1 MSSIGR
7 TPNYDLPRFLRGSVP
22 QWTGDVGPAFDK
34 IDEVL
39 YAQGGELAGALTA
52 VEQMKLDLRSGLERV
67 AAAVEVANAAKEA
80 AELSAGEITHVK
92 SDIDLLSTWKTNTEN
107 RLNNDIVPM
116 VTLNKKHIDNLH
128 DWLQRHT
135 MYKGVVYQ
143 LTGITIPANTA
154 SIINITTDPPL
165 PGFFRLV
172 PNAVWGSDNRVALS
186 GYTWSENTSI
196 FRYQYNNTSNVQ
208 INGFVVNIAM
218 VLANNGLVWSED
230 LNPSER
236 FMNNDAAPRFT
247 VYDDIGNIIQEGVGT
262 YEIIEYE

>member
-39 YAQGGELAGALTA
+39 FAQGGEVAGALTA
-52 VEQMKLDLRSGLERV
+52 VEQMRLDLQSGLERV

-80 AELSAGEITHVK
+80 AEASAGEITHVK

-116 VTLNKKHIDNLH
+116 VTLNDKHIDNLH
-128 DWLQRHT
+128 DWLQRDN
-135 MYKGVVYQ
+135 MYKDVLYR
-143 LTGITIPANTA
+143 LSGITIPANTA
-154 SIINITTDPPL
+154 SFIHVTMEAPI
-165 PGFFRLV
+165 PGFSRLTPSV
-172 PNAVWGSDNRVALS
+172 VRGTDNRVALS
-186 GYTWSENTSI
+186 GFTWSDGNGL
-196 FRYQYNNTSNVQ
+196 FHYQYNNTSNVQ
-208 INGFVVNIAM
+208 INNFTVDIYM
-218 VLANNGLVWSED
+218 VLVNNGLVWAED
-230 LNPSER
+230 LNPSRR
-236 FMNNDAAPRFT
+236 FMNNDAAPRFS

-262 YEIIEYE
+262 YEIIEYK

>member
-39 YAQGGELAGALTA
+39 FAQGGELAGALTT
-52 VEQMKLDLRSGLERV
+52 VEQMKLDLQNGLERV

-80 AELSAGEITHVK
+80 AEANAGEITHVK
-92 SDIDLLSTWKTNTEN
+92 TDIDLLSTWKSNTEN
-107 RLNNDIVPM
+107 RLNNNIEPV
-116 VTLNKKHIDNLH
+116 VTLNKNHIDNLH
-128 DWLQRHT
+128 DWLQRT
-135 MYKGVVYQ
+135 NMYKSVVYK

-154 SIINITTDPPL
+154 SSIDVTMSEPI

-172 PNAVWGSDNRVALS
+172 PNAVRGSDNRVAMS
-186 GYTWSENTSI
+186 GYTWWNEPST

-208 INGFVVNIAM
+208 INGFWVEISM
-218 VLANNGLVWSED
+218 VLANNGLVWAED
-230 LNPSER
+230 LNPSTL
-236 FMNNDAAPRFT
+236 FMNDDAAPRFT

-262 YEIIEYE
+262 YEIIEYK